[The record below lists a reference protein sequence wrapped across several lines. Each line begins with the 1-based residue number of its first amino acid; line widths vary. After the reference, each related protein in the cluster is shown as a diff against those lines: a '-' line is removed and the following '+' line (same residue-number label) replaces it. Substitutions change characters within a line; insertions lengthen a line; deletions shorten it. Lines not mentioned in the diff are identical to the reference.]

1 MSRSMFNPL
10 RDGAVLLCAAACL
23 LGFGGFVAWGALV
36 RLDEGVTATGSV
48 VVEDR
53 RQVVQ
58 HLEGGVVTHIAV
70 REGDHVRRG
79 QTLLVLSNAASG
91 SERDQLLSQ
100 LGHYEASIARLTAL
114 RETRSEVDFG
124 RLAELGLSPTVTAE
138 IQAKESDLF
147 RQAKDSLEAESDI
160 LSARRMSALATA
172 DARVKQ
178 ISSSKRGLEATRRQ
192 LASAQDQLAKRM
204 IRLDQVETLERSV
217 ADLES
222 DLARLESERLE
233 AMASAADHA
242 AQIEKKRIEW
252 QQTIAEDLVAAN
264 AELNSR
270 RQALGAAEDVLART
284 VIAAPMD
291 GEVLNLAVATVGGVV
306 KPGETIMEIV
316 PQSSGLI
323 AAVRV
328 PPNERAA
335 IKIGQSVRIQLVA
348 YKGWQTPRL
357 AGRITGVS
365 ADLKVDPATHASYYE
380 ARILIPSEETA
391 KLREA
396 KSLPGMPVQTFIF
409 SGARQTLFEQIGEPI
424 VESWLRGMRQS

>member
-1 MSRSMFNPL
+1 MSGREFNPL
-10 RDGAVLLCAAACL
+10 RDGAVLLCGAICL
-23 LGFGGFVAWGALV
+23 LGFGGFSAWAGLV
-36 RLDEGVTATGSV
+36 RLDEGVTAGGSV

-58 HLEGGVVTHIAV
+58 HLEGGVITSIAV
-70 REGDHVRRG
+70 REGDRVQRG

-100 LGHYEASIARLTAL
+100 LGHFEASIARLTAL
-114 RETRSEVDFG
+114 REDDAAIDFA
-124 RLAELGLSPTVTAE
+124 RLAALGLSEAVMEE
-138 IQAKESDLF
+138 IEAKEGDLF
-147 RQAKDSLEAESDI
+147 KQAKDSLDAESAI
-160 LSARRMSALATA
+160 LAARRTSALAKA

-178 ISSSKRGLEATRRQ
+178 ISSSRRGLEATRRQ
-192 LASAQDQLAKRM
+192 LASARDQLAKRM

-233 AMASAADHA
+233 AAASAADHA

-252 QQTIAEDLVAAN
+252 QQKIAEDLVAAN

-291 GEVLNLAVATVGGVV
+291 GEVLNLAIATVGGVV
-306 KPGETIMEIV
+306 RPGETIMEIV
-316 PQSSGLI
+316 PESSGLI
-323 AAVRV
+323 ASVRI

-335 IKIGQSVRIQLVA
+335 IRIGQSVRTQLVA
-348 YKGWQTPRL
+348 YKGWQAPRL
-357 AGRITGVS
+357 TGQVTGVS
-365 ADLKVDPATHASYYE
+365 ADLKTDPATHASYYE
-380 ARILIPSEETA
+380 ARILIPGEETA
-391 KLREA
+391 KLGDA
-396 KSLPGMPVQTFIF
+396 KSLPGMPVQAFIF
-409 SGARQTLFEQIGEPI
+409 SGSRRTLFEQIGEPI
-424 VESWLRGMRQS
+424 FESWFKGMRQS